1 MTKLTERPTASTA
14 ARRTLAEA
22 KKSRKTTA
30 GRRSIPA
37 EERYK
42 MIAEAAYLRAKQRD
56 FAGDPIEHW
65 LAAETEIDER
75 LKSQPK

>member
-1 MTKLTERPTASTA
+1 MTKLTERPTRSTA
-14 ARRTLAEA
+14 ARRTLDEA
-22 KKSRKTTA
+22 RKSHKSNA
-30 GRRSIPA
+30 GKRRSIPA

-65 LAAETEIDER
+65 LAAEAEIDER
-75 LKSQPK
+75 LKR